1 MPNTR
6 EVSQMSKENR
16 PHSLFRYKILPF
28 IFKMIEK
35 IIDKLLD
42 GLTFRKGDDRN
53 YISYN
58 AG

>member
-1 MPNTR
+1 
-6 EVSQMSKENR
+6 MSKENR

-42 GLTFRKGDDRN
+42 GLKFRKGDDRN